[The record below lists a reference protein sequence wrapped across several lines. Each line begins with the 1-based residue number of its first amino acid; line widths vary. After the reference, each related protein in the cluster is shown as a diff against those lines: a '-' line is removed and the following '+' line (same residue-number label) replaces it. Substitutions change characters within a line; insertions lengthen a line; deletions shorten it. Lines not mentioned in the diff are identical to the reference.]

1 MIIKGMEAH
10 HVCYIIFV
18 NNIMANSV
26 MKVFVKKVILKIFFN
41 IKHNIASTDQLT
53 LKYVL
58 LSGPV
63 ETF

>member
-1 MIIKGMEAH
+1 
-10 HVCYIIFV
+10 
-18 NNIMANSV
+18 MANSV